1 MGQMHS
7 RRLVEGMTQ
16 RAIVLLLT
24 ALLLSAV
31 APVQVAAQDV
41 DGARRPLEVG
51 GALRPLEL
59 GINFERVKR
68 TLASLPASDEDRSL
82 LHLNYYLSVY
92 GRAPGIKFLEGFDL
106 ISGPVP
112 FGVPTHAAFQDLW
125 TPEEFS
131 APVADV
137 GSLVQWLFNR

>member
-1 MGQMHS
+1 
-7 RRLVEGMTQ
+7 MTQ
-16 RAIVLLLT
+16 RAIVSLLT
-24 ALLLSAV
+24 ALVLSAV

-41 DGARRPLEVG
+41 DGARRPSEVG
-51 GALRPLEL
+51 GGLRPPEI

-68 TLASLPASDEDRSL
+68 TLAALPTSDEERSL
-82 LHLNYYLSVY
+82 LDLNYYLSVY
-92 GRAPGIKFLEGFDL
+92 GRAPGIKFLEGFDAVN
-106 ISGPVP
+106 GPVP
-112 FGVPTHAAFQDLW
+112 FGVPTHAVFQDLW